1 MANETDLPPPAD
13 RRERI
18 KILHEQI
25 FTLIWF
31 AFRRLAQRLQGY
43 DLTQPQFVALAALV
57 RHGGPATMRQL
68 TQVTFQDP
76 PTMTGIVNR
85 LVRAG
90 LVERTRSEEDRRVV
104 WVKATPEG
112 VVLLRTIEQH
122 LEQEDPYQFNT
133 MTDDEIH
140 RMEDFLDYILT
151 RYVTRI
157 FRQDLP
163 DVETAR
169 QLLRG
174 FARDP
179 IAFISQYSGPK
190 RS

>member
-1 MANETDLPPPAD
+1 MANGTDLPPPAD

-151 RYVTRI
+151 RYVTQI

-163 DVETAR
+163 NIETAK

-179 IAFISQYSGPK
+179 IAFISRYSGPK

>member
-1 MANETDLPPPAD
+1 MANGTDLPPPAD

-31 AFRRLAQRLQGY
+31 AFRRLAQRLQSYG
-43 DLTQPQFVALAALV
+43 LTQPQFVTLAALV
-57 RHGGPATMRQL
+57 RHGSPATMRQL

-85 LVRAG
+85 LVKAG
-90 LVERTRSEEDRRVV
+90 LVDRTRSEEDRRVV
-104 WVKATPEG
+104 WVNATPDG
-112 VVLLRTIEQH
+112 VALLKTIVQH
-122 LEQEDPYQFNT
+122 LEQEDPYQFHT
-133 MTDDEIH
+133 MSDDEII
-140 RMEDFLDYILT
+140 RMEEFLDYILT
-151 RYVTRI
+151 RYISQI
-157 FRQDLP
+157 FRQ
-163 DVETAR
+163 ETRLEVAKE
-169 QLLRG
+169 QLRG

-179 IAFISQYSGPK
+179 IGFVNSYAGPE